1 MNLKYE
7 KLGKFIKQ
15 CSIKNTDGSLK
26 KKDLVG
32 ISIDKEYM
40 PSVANVEGTDLT
52 KYKVLKKNYFSC
64 NLMHVGR
71 DKKLPIALYKNEYDS
86 IVSPAYC
93 VFKIINE
100 NELLPEYLMLFF
112 MREEFD
118 HYCWFKSDSSVRGSI
133 SWSDLIEIDIPYLDV
148 NQQKKIVKQYESL
161 TQKIAFNNSKIESIN
176 SLLDLIFDNLY
187 YKKNNILEVDKD
199 IYSNWTIGTLS
210 DIVSFI
216 NGVSFESDDLLSTRE
231 DDTYSVFKMGNIRRG
246 GGFLPENTKSWVKK
260 DLCSKYGSKV
270 LKKGDILM
278 AMTDMKDNVAL
289 LGHTAIMPDDDKYIV
304 NQRVGL
310 LRKKNNF
317 DYRFIYLLTNSYQ
330 FITDLRSR
338 ANRGVQVN
346 LSKDSINYSK
356 IEIPSDEFL
365 NYFNKITNPLFELQ
379 FNLERQNETI
389 SCFQNIFIKGLFDRG
404 DNNESI

>member
-1 MNLKYE
+1 MNLKFE
-7 KLGKFIKQ
+7 KLGKYIKQ
-15 CSIKNTDGSLK
+15 SNLKNNDGILGK
-26 KKDLVG
+26 ENLVG

-40 PSVANVEGTDLT
+40 PSVANVEGTDLS
-52 KYKVLKKNYFSC
+52 KYKVLEKNYFSC

-71 DKKLPIALYKNEYDS
+71 DEKLPIALYKNDYKS

-93 VFKIINE
+93 VFKIVDETI
-100 NELLPEYLMLFF
+100 LLPEYLMLFF

-133 SWSDLIEIDIPYLDV
+133 SWSDLTEIEIPYIDIDKQRKIVSQYNSLT
-148 NQQKKIVKQYESL
+148 KKIDY
-161 TQKIAFNNSKIESIN
+161 NNNKIESIN
-176 SLLDLIFDNLY
+176 NFLELLFDNLY
-187 YKKNNILEVDKD
+187 YKKNLLFSTNED
-199 IYSNWTIGTLS
+199 IYSNWESGTLS
-210 DIVSFI
+210 DIVTFI
-216 NGVSFESDDLLSTRE
+216 NGVSFNSEDLLPSME
-231 DDTYSVFKMGNIRRG
+231 DETYAVFKMGNIRRG

-260 DLCSKYGSKV
+260 DFCNKYKSKI

-289 LGHTAIMPDDDKYIV
+289 LGHTAIMPENEKYIV

-317 DYRFIYLLTNSYQ
+317 DFQFIYLLTNSYP
-330 FITDLRSR
+330 FISDLRSR

-346 LSKDSINYSK
+346 LSKDAINDSK
-356 IEIPSDEFL
+356 IEIPSKEFL
-365 NYFNKITNPLFELQ
+365 KYFDKITQPLFELQ

-389 SCFQNIFIKGLFDRG
+389 SHFKDVFIKGLFNRG
-404 DNNESI
+404 D